1 MRILLLGADG
11 QVGFE
16 LHRTLAPLG
25 TIVPATLN
33 GLMPDRSVCA
43 RSDFCD
49 PGALATL
56 IRAAAPDWIFNAAAY
71 TQVDKAEDEPA
82 LASKINAGA
91 VALIAEE
98 AKKLDAAVLHYSTDY
113 VFPGAGDV
121 PYPEAATTGPINM
134 YGQSKLA
141 GEQAL
146 RDSGARHL
154 ILRTAWV
161 YGSRGHNFLLTM
173 LKLAGTRDKLTV
185 VNDQHGTP
193 TSARL
198 LSSITTL
205 AIAKARRD
213 ELGTYHA
220 TAAGSTTWHGFAQ
233 EIVNQSLR
241 AGIIR
246 RAPTVEPIA
255 SRDFPTK
262 AKRPT
267 WSVLDCGKLERTFGF
282 ELPEWRVGLAACVA
296 ELAEQYAARPA

>member
-1 MRILLLGADG
+1 MKILLLGADG

-25 TIVPATLN
+25 AIVPATLN

-43 RSDFCD
+43 RSDFTD
-49 PGALATL
+49 PGALASL
-56 IRAAAPDWIFNAAAY
+56 IRTVSPSWIVNAAAY

-82 LASKINAGA
+82 LASKINADA
-91 VALIAEE
+91 VALIAAE

-113 VFPGAGDV
+113 VFPGVGDT
-121 PYPEAATTGPINM
+121 PYDEASSTGPINV
-134 YGQSKLA
+134 YGKSKLD

-173 LKLAGTRDKLTV
+173 LKLAGQRDKLTV
-185 VNDQHGTP
+185 VNDQRGTP

-205 AIAKARRD
+205 AIAKAKRD

-246 RAPTVEPIA
+246 RAPAVEPIS
-255 SRDFPTK
+255 SRDFTTK
-262 AKRPT
+262 AKRPS
-267 WSVLDCGKLERTFGF
+267 WSVLDCSKLERTFGF
-282 ELPEWRVGLAACVA
+282 ELPDWKVGLAACVG
-296 ELAEQYAARPA
+296 ELAEQYAARS

>member
-16 LHRTLAPLG
+16 LHRTLSPLG
-25 TIVPATLN
+25 AVVPATLH
-33 GLMPDRSVCA
+33 GLLPDRSACP
-43 RSDFCD
+43 RSDCTD
-49 PGALATL
+49 PGALAAL
-56 IRAAAPDWIFNAAAY
+56 IRATAPGWIVNAAAY

-82 LASKINAGA
+82 LASKINADA
-91 VALIAEE
+91 VALIAAE
-98 AKKLDAAVLHYSTDY
+98 AKKIDAAVLHYSTDY

-121 PYPEAATTGPINM
+121 PYAEAAATGPINV

-154 ILRTAWV
+154 ILRTAWL

-185 VNDQHGTP
+185 VNDQRGTP

-205 AIAKARRD
+205 AIAKAARD

-241 AGIIR
+241 AGLIR
-246 RAPTVEPIA
+246 RAPAVEPIA

-262 AKRPT
+262 AKRPS
-267 WSVLDCGKLERTFGF
+267 WSVLDCSKLEKAFGF
-282 ELPEWRVGLAACVA
+282 QLPDCKVGLAACIG
-296 ELAEQYAARPA
+296 ELAEQYAARGS